1 MKKIIFSLLLVTLT
15 LNVFAKKIKFA
26 CDMTGIAI
34 NATGMHIS
42 GDFQTIAGYPGG
54 DWNSSSTP
62 LVQEDTTAIYSII
75 LDLPAFAKYE
85 YKFVNGDQ
93 FYEAEFVPEPSR
105 VLYNFVDN
113 RWIYLDSLADDTT
126 FVGAIQFAQNAPA
139 GLTLVRFY
147 VDMQN
152 EIPSSNG
159 VHVAGSF
166 QGWNPSST
174 ILYTFGSGVY
184 EIISYVTTG
193 TYEYKF
199 YNGNTGAI
207 VETIPAICTVNSN
220 REVQVLSD
228 TLLNLVCY
236 GSCTT
241 CVSSAGIAQVSS
253 GNRLQLSPNPAK
265 ENTTLSWS
273 DGLTNHNVMLRDITG
288 RIIREY
294 KNIGG
299 NSLQIEKANLNSGIY
314 FATITAGTLST
325 SATIKLIFE

>member
-1 MKKIIFSLLLVTLT
+1 MKKILFSVLLISLT

-26 CDMTGIAI
+26 CDMTGVVLSP
-34 NATGMHIS
+34 NGMHIS

-54 DWNSSSTP
+54 DWNSGST
-62 LVQEDTTAIYSII
+62 LLTQEGTTDIYSIV
-75 LDLPAFAKYE
+75 LDLPAFTKYE

-152 EIPSSNG
+152 EIASSNG
-159 VHVAGSF
+159 VHVAGNF
-166 QGWNPSST
+166 QGWNPTST
-174 ILYTFGSGVY
+174 ILYSFGSNIY
-184 EIISYVTTG
+184 EIISYVTAG

-199 YNGNTGAI
+199 YNGNTSAI
-207 VETIPAICTVNSN
+207 VEAIPALCAVNGN
-220 REVQVLSD
+220 REVLVLSD
-228 TLLNLVCY
+228 TLLNMICY
-236 GSCTT
+236 STCSL
-241 CVSSAGIAQVSS
+241 CVSSAGIAENNSI
-253 GNRLQLSPNPAK
+253 NYLQLTPNPVK
-265 ENTTLSWS
+265 DNTILKWNDNSIS
-273 DGLTNHNVMLRDITG
+273 HSIALRDVTG

-294 KNIGG
+294 KNVNGT
-299 NSLQIEKANLNSGIY
+299 SLQIEKGNLDSGIY
-314 FATITAGTLST
+314 FVNISDDYSAATV
-325 SATIKLIFE
+325 KLIFE